1 MTQLTIRRLAPCVIE
16 ALKKRANA
24 AGRSMEEEART
35 ILSDAVL
42 DRQLAHQRSW
52 VKQMR
57 AEQKRLF
64 GGRIFPDSTSLIRKM
79 RDERSRR
86 RTETWTSK
94 TKT

>member
-1 MTQLTIRRLAPCVIE
+1 MTQLTIRRLAPVVID
-16 ALKKRANA
+16 ALKKRAA
-24 AGRSMEEEART
+24 VAGRSMEEEART

-64 GGRIFPDSTSLIRKM
+64 GDRVFPDSTPVIREM
-79 RDERSRR
+79 RDERSRQTASWIA
-86 RTETWTSK
+86 RTK
-94 TKT
+94 R

>member
-1 MTQLTIRRLAPCVIE
+1 MTQLTIRRLAPVVIE

-24 AGRSMEEEART
+24 AGHSMEEEART

-42 DRQLAHQRSW
+42 DRQLANQRSW

-64 GGRIFPDSTSLIRKM
+64 GDKVFADSMPLIRKM
-79 RDERSRR
+79 RDMRSQQ
-86 RTETWTSK
+86 TATWSDK
-94 TKT
+94 TKK